1 MTLNKQYQ
9 KKVSTLKDERY
20 KYAPPVKNANLM
32 EHYEEDEL
40 ARALKEFISI
50 DKDLEGVK

>member
-1 MTLNKQYQ
+1 M
-9 KKVSTLKDERY
+9 STLKYERY
-20 KYAPPVKNANLM
+20 KYAPPIKSANLM

-40 ARALKEFISI
+40 ARAFKEFISI